1 MVEAVQAVHAP
12 HHLDLLQLL
21 DGGRHRHV
29 VGPGGQALHLLLEQA
44 VDPAADDQGDELDED
59 LARCRLAAVD
69 AQGPV
74 AQVGLVPPEQLLAL
88 VAALV
93 QVQGLAG
100 VHRRRGDQDE
110 VAAQA
115 QPPLDLPLALPGEEQ
130 RLAVLGVEELVAV
143 RERLGEGDLL
153 PLAGLDEPAHA
164 LHVGLQFLALGAL
177 LGAAVVEVE
186 VPLVPV
192 IGVKP
197 VHHGLCIDP
206 PGPDRAGAAALEAAL
221 VRLDERADQLRLA
234 LDHDDEVEAHLIHIA
249 DVRLAE
255 VAAVEDEAH
264 VPVAVGGGRVH
275 HVLQLRHVDDAA
287 RVLLVEERLAL
298 SHVVGDRVVEHR
310 PVPAVLG
317 VAALDDGDLPGPAV
331 LVGRVVGDV
340 DPLPVVAP
348 AVPFVEERRGV
359 LVRDG
364 VEEGG
369 DLAVAVHP
377 HPPGEEGVGPGPVG
391 VVLPR
396 VVLADDRIRCQVEQ
410 EARLAAE
417 QAAQHRLQAV
427 VAHHRVDDDVR
438 THPQAAA
445 APRPPVDLG
454 GRQVGEVAQVVRV
467 GVHPPVVG
475 QLADGGPLRDVVPA
489 FAVVDAVVL
498 VVDVH
503 RPLDRLLHD
512 LARHV
517 GYLHQ

>member
-59 LARCRLAAVD
+59 LARGRLARVD

-74 AQVGLVPPEQLLAL
+74 AQVGLVPPEQLLSL

-100 VHRRRGDQDE
+100 VHRRRGDEDE

-130 RLAVLGVEELVAV
+130 RLVVLGVEELVAV
-143 RERLGEGDLL
+143 PERLGEGGLL

-164 LHVGLQFLALGAL
+164 LHVGLQLLALGAV

-186 VPLVPV
+186 VPLVLV
-192 IGVKP
+192 VGVKP
-197 VHHGLCIDP
+197 AHHGLCIDA

-221 VRLDERADQLRLA
+221 VRLDERADQVRHA
-234 LDHDDEVEAHLIHIA
+234 LDHDDEVEAHRVHVA

-255 VAAVEDEAH
+255 VAAVDDEAH
-264 VPVAVGGGRVH
+264 VPVAVGGGRAH
-275 HVLQLRHVDDAA
+275 HVLQLGDVDDAA

-298 SHVVGDRVVEHR
+298 AHVVGEGVVEHR
-310 PVPAVLG
+310 PLPAVLG
-317 VAALDDGDLPGPAV
+317 VAGLDDGDLAGPAV
-331 LVGRVVGDV
+331 LVRRVVGDV

-359 LVRDG
+359 PVRDG

-377 HPPGEEGVGPGPVG
+377 HPPGEEGVGVGPVG
-391 VVLPR
+391 VVLPG
-396 VVLADDRIRCQVEQ
+396 VVLADDRVGGQVEQ

-417 QAAQHRLQAV
+417 HPGQHRLQAV
-427 VAHHRVDDDVR
+427 VAHHAVDDDVSA
-438 THPQAAA
+438 HPQAAA
-445 APRPPVDLG
+445 APHPLVDLG
-454 GRQVGEVAQVVRV
+454 GRQVGEVAHVVLV
-467 GVHPPVVG
+467 GMHPTVVG
-475 QLADGGPLRDVVPA
+475 ELADGGPLRDVVPA
-489 FAVVDAVVL
+489 HAVVDAVVL

-503 RPLDRLLHD
+503 RFPDRLPDD
-512 LARHV
+512 LARRV
-517 GYLHQ
+517 GYLDQ